1 MDGERGC
8 VAAVVPLGLGDSVG
22 AGVGGTR
29 FSLHGGS
36 LFGSDSGVS
45 GKDREPRGGG
55 RYWRTRIL
63 IGGYRSH
70 SGGSA
75 IGSWRR
81 ISGRGG
87 RKKTARPAPSR
98 VRRPRASAVLEIHCV
113 DFTGP
118 PCGTHSPC
126 LGLLECWV
134 EPGASH
140 ARAVTHCFPVQCED
154 VSHGAGCL
162 MLLEDIPNAPLG
174 KLLEIQLQNR

>member
-87 RKKTARPAPSR
+87 GRKPPAPPHHVCGGRAPRLYLRSTVWTLQDHLVGLTPPVSVFWSAGLSLGPHTLDTVAGTHFGTSSGAIPVKKTDMALAR
-98 VRRPRASAVLEIHCV
+98 LESQGFH
-113 DFTGP
+113 
-118 PCGTHSPC
+118 
-126 LGLLECWV
+126 L
-134 EPGASH
+134 
-140 ARAVTHCFPVQCED
+140 
-154 VSHGAGCL
+154 
-162 MLLEDIPNAPLG
+162 
-174 KLLEIQLQNR
+174 